1 MSFPHNVGQ
10 LPVYYNHYK
19 TGRPL
24 GTSTHTGRFVSKY
37 LDSPNDPLY
46 PFGYGLSYSDVDYED
61 LTLDKKKMKQNEDIN
76 VSITLRNNSKLKVKE
91 VVQLYIQDIAGSVV
105 RPVKELKAFKKVK
118 LEGNSSK
125 NVDFKIS
132 INDLKFYTK
141 DMNYEAEL
149 GTFNI
154 FVGPNSRDVLQDE
167 FELI

>member
-1 MSFPHNVGQ
+1 
-10 LPVYYNHYK
+10 
-19 TGRPL
+19 
-24 GTSTHTGRFVSKY
+24 
-37 LDSPNDPLY
+37 
-46 PFGYGLSYSDVDYED
+46 FGYGLSYSDVDYED

-76 VSITLRNNSKLKVKE
+76 VSTTLRNNSKLKVKE

-105 RPVKELKAFKKVK
+105 RTVKELKAFKKVK
-118 LEGNSSK
+118 VEGTSSK